1 MPEPWFSSV
10 VGRDMAVDL
19 GTANTLVYVRGKG
32 IVLDEPSIVAINT
45 RDGRLLAVGT
55 EAKRMLGRTPGH
67 IEAIRPLK
75 DGVIADF
82 DICEKMLRYFIQRVH
97 QRKWAKPRMVICIP
111 SGITGV
117 ERRAVQEAAEF
128 AGARKPVLV
137 IEEPMAAAIGAGLPV
152 HEPAGNMIVDIGG
165 GTTEVAVISLGGIVV
180 SESSRVG
187 GDEFDEAIINFV
199 KREYSLALGERTAE
213 EVKMQLASAWPLEEE
228 LYAEV
233 RGRDLVTGLPKTI
246 VLSTVEIREAVEEPT
261 ASIVDS
267 VKVTLDKTP
276 PELAADIM
284 ERGIVITGGGSQ
296 LIGIENAIQAETGH
310 AGAPGEAPAVL
321 GGPRFGS
328 VPREL
333 RRAAAGPELLAP
345 GLTVPE
351 GHASTVVVY
360 RHDRRRRLTLVL
372 LVITSLALISL
383 DERGS
388 GIIDS
393 ARTAAQDV
401 VSPLQDARRRHHQPG
416 QPTGSTVSGAPTSS
430 RRRTTACDGSS
441 TRRGARSRR
450 RRDRSPSSPS

>member
-1 MPEPWFSSV
+1 
-10 VGRDMAVDL
+10 MAVDL
-19 GTANTLVYVRGKG
+19 GTANTLVYVRGRG
-32 IVLDEPSIVAINT
+32 IVLDEPSIVAMNT

-67 IEAIRPLK
+67 IEAVRPLK

-117 ERRAVQEAAEF
+117 ERR
-128 AGARKPVLV
+128 PVLV

-187 GDEFDEAIINFV
+187 GDEFDEAIIQFV

-246 VLSTVEIREAVEEPT
+246 VLSTVEIREAVEEP
-261 ASIVDS
+261 AAAIVDA

-284 ERGIVITGGGSQ
+284 ERGIVVTGGGSQ
-296 LIGIENAIQAETGH
+296 LIGIDNAIQAETGMPVH
-310 AGAPGEAPAVL
+310 RAKHPLYSVVL
-321 GGPRFGS
+321 GSGQCLENFDVLKQVLSTGP
-328 VPREL
+328 
-333 RRAAAGPELLAP
+333 
-345 GLTVPE
+345 
-351 GHASTVVVY
+351 
-360 RHDRRRRLTLVL
+360 
-372 LVITSLALISL
+372 
-383 DERGS
+383 
-388 GIIDS
+388 
-393 ARTAAQDV
+393 QD
-401 VSPLQDARRRHHQPG
+401 
-416 QPTGSTVSGAPTSS
+416 
-430 RRRTTACDGSS
+430 
-441 TRRGARSRR
+441 
-450 RRDRSPSSPS
+450 